1 MCADK
6 KTTPQT
12 DTAPVIFWFRS
23 DLRLSDN
30 PALSAAAGSGHDVVP
45 VYILDD
51 QSPQHWKRGG
61 ASRWWLHQS
70 LHALDT
76 DLRKAG
82 FHPLVCAAG
91 NAADVMDR
99 IIRDTGA
106 RGVYWN
112 RCYEPWA
119 MTRDKTIKEKLK
131 SRGIEVH
138 SFSAYLMFEPWDIK
152 NKTGGDY
159 KVFTPFSK
167 ACLER
172 SGEIRPVVTPVSAG
186 KNSYA
191 GTPRLSGP
199 IDALNLM
206 PQIRWYEGMAAEW
219 QPGAAGA
226 AKRLEGFMESGGVG
240 NYKAQRDFPAIDG
253 VSRLSPHLH
262 FGEISPHHI
271 WHSVSRA
278 IAQNPKD
285 VSFANQA
292 QGFLRQLIWREFS
305 YHLLYH
311 APDFPDQPWN
321 KQFARFPW
329 QRDEVLLEKWKRGKT
344 GYPIIDAG
352 MRQLWQTGWMHNRVR
367 MIVGSFLV
375 KNLLLHW
382 RDGEDWFWDTLVDAD
397 LGNNAAGWQWI
408 AGCGA
413 DAAPYFRIFNPVLQS
428 GKFDPSGDYI
438 RRYVPEL
445 ADMPDRWI
453 HAPWEAPPMIRAQ
466 AGNYPAPVVDLNQS
480 RDRALKAYAESKSA
494 A

>member
-1 MCADK
+1 MSASAAQK
-6 KTTPQT
+6 S
-12 DTAPVIFWFRS
+12 PVIFWFRS

-30 PALSAAAGSGHDVVP
+30 PALSAAASSGHPVVP

-70 LHALDT
+70 LLSLDAR
-76 DLRKAG
+76 LQKAG
-82 FHPLVCAAG
+82 FHPLVYLSGSAG
-91 NAADVMDR
+91 RELDKMIAEM
-99 IIRDTGA
+99 GA

-119 MTRDKTIKEKLK
+119 MDRDKTIKESLK
-131 SRGIEVH
+131 TRGIDAQ
-138 SFSAYLMFEPWDIK
+138 SFSAYLMFEPWSIV
-152 NKTGGDY
+152 NKTGGSY

-167 ACLER
+167 ACLEQ
-172 SGEIRPVVTPVSAG
+172 SGTIRPALASA
-186 KNSYA
+186 K
-191 GTPRLSGP
+191 PILRHSGAP
-199 IDALNLM
+199 MAKGVGIDGLRLM
-206 PQIRWYEGMAAEW
+206 PRIQWYGGMAEEW
-219 QPGAAGA
+219 TPGEQGA
-226 AKRLEGFMESGGVG
+226 QTRFNAFLKQGVG
-240 NYKAQRDFPAIDG
+240 IYKSERDFPAFDG

-262 FGEISPHHI
+262 FGEISPHQI
-271 WHSVSRA
+271 WHAVSRA
-278 IAQNPKD
+278 IADNPREKNFD
-285 VSFANQA
+285 VQA
-292 QGFLRQLIWREFS
+292 QAYLRQLIWREFS

-321 KQFARFPW
+321 KQFANFPW
-329 QRDEVLLEKWKRGKT
+329 VRDDDLLEKWKRGQT
-344 GYPIIDAG
+344 GYPIVDAG

-413 DAAPYFRIFNPVLQS
+413 DAAPYFRVFNPVLQS
-428 GKFDPSGDYI
+428 KKFDADGVYI
-438 RRYVPEL
+438 RKYVPEL
-445 ADMPDRWI
+445 RDMPDSLI
-453 HAPWEAPPMIRAQ
+453 HTPWEAPPMLRTA
-466 AGNYPAPVVDLNQS
+466 AKDYPAPVVDLIQS

>member
-1 MCADK
+1 MSVNKAK
-6 KTTPQT
+6 NA
-12 DTAPVIFWFRS
+12 APVIVWLRS
-23 DLRLSDN
+23 DLRLADN
-30 PALSAAAGSGHDVVP
+30 PALFSAAQSGHP
-45 VYILDD
+45 VLPVFILDD
-51 QSPQHWKRGG
+51 ESPQHWKRGG

-70 LHALDT
+70 LLALDAA
-76 DLRKAG
+76 LQKSG
-82 FHPLVCAAG
+82 FHPLVCMAGAAG
-91 NAADVMDR
+91 TALDKLIAE
-99 IIRDTGA
+99 TSA

-119 MTRDKTIKEKLK
+119 MTRDKAIKENLK
-131 SRGIEVH
+131 SRSIDAQ
-138 SFSAYLMFEPWDIK
+138 SFSSFLMFEPWEIV

-172 SGEIRPVVTPVSAG
+172 GGIRPPVDVAKPAVRHSGDLLAAG
-186 KNSYA
+186 V
-191 GTPRLSGP
+191 GIDRLG
-199 IDALNLM
+199 LM
-206 PQIRWYEGMAAEW
+206 PKINWYGGMAQNF
-219 QPGAAGA
+219 QPGECGA
-226 AKRLEGFMESGGVG
+226 WARMQDFVQDGVG
-240 NYKAQRDFPAIDG
+240 AYKAQRDFPALDG

-262 FGEISPHHI
+262 FGEISPHQI
-271 WHSVSRA
+271 WHAVQQA
-278 IAQNPKD
+278 MAAQGPETQ
-285 VSFANQA
+285 FAVHA

-321 KQFARFPW
+321 KQFAKFPW
-329 QRDEVLLEKWKRGKT
+329 HRDDDLLHKWQRGQT
-344 GYPIIDAG
+344 GFPIIDAG

-413 DAAPYFRIFNPVLQS
+413 DAAPYFRIFNPLLQS
-428 GKFDPSGDYI
+428 KKFDAGGAYI
-438 RRYVPEL
+438 RQYVPEL
-445 ADMPDRWI
+445 AGLPDSLI
-453 HAPWEAPPMIRAQ
+453 HTPWEAPPMLRPSAKE
-466 AGNYPAPVVDLNQS
+466 YPPPIVDLAQS

>member
-1 MCADK
+1 MSVK
-6 KTTPQT
+6 P
-12 DTAPVIFWFRS
+12 PVIFWFRS

-30 PALSAAAGSGHDVVP
+30 PALSAAAQSGAPVIP

-51 QSPQHWKRGG
+51 QSPAQWKRGG

-70 LHALDT
+70 LLSLDAR
-76 DLRKAG
+76 LQKEG
-82 FHPLVCAAG
+82 FHPLVCLSGAAG
-91 NAADVMDR
+91 TELDK
-99 IIRDTGA
+99 IIAETGA

-119 MTRDKTIKEKLK
+119 MTRDAAIKENLK
-131 SRGIEVH
+131 SRGIEAQ
-138 SFSAYLMFEPWDIK
+138 SFSAYLMFEPWSIT
-152 NKTGGDY
+152 NKTGGSY

-167 ACLER
+167 ACLEQ
-172 SGEIRPVVTPVSAG
+172 SGAIRPALAAAKPAIRFDGNV
-186 KNSYA
+186 
-191 GTPRLSGP
+191 LSKGLG
-199 IDALNLM
+199 IDGLNLM
-206 PQIRWYEGMAAEW
+206 PRIKWYGGMAAEW
-219 QPGAAGA
+219 TPGEQGAQARFDAFIPEGAG
-226 AKRLEGFMESGGVG
+226 V
-240 NYKAQRDFPAIDG
+240 YKAERDFPAKDG

-262 FGEISPHHI
+262 FGEISPHQI
-271 WHSVSRA
+271 WHGVSHV
-278 IAQNPKD
+278 IAAQGGAGN
-285 VSFANQA
+285 FAAQA
-292 QGFLRQLIWREFS
+292 QAFLRQLIWREFS

-321 KQFARFPW
+321 KQFTRFPW
-329 QRDEVLLEKWKRGKT
+329 RKDDEMLEKWKRGKT

-413 DAAPYFRIFNPVLQS
+413 DAAPYFRVFNPILQS
-428 GKFDPSGDYI
+428 KKFDAAGAYI

-445 ADMPDRWI
+445 QDMPDSLI
-453 HAPWEAPPMIRAQ
+453 HAPWEAPPMLRSSAKD
-466 AGNYPAPVVDLNQS
+466 YPPPIVDLTQS